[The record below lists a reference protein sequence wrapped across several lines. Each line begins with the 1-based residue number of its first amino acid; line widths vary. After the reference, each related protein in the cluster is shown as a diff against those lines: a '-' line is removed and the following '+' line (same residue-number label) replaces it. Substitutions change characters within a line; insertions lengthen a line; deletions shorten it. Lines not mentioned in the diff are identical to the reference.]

1 MKLIK
6 YSKLSEKKRETLST
20 IIGFKGNIPTT
31 YVKSVNLVGWEIM
44 QSKDKNKLSKNQNI
58 ETVSIEESLQDVIS
72 FFKQNR
78 LVAYCPF
85 DKHKSQELEK
95 FLIQKNKNRRKYPR
109 KDVILNGNFF
119 NKRTKHSGGFRTQ
132 DISLRGI
139 KFNSKSKHDIV
150 VGDNLMVFYILK
162 NNQKSKIKREI
173 KTRYINNKQI
183 GGEIINPPP
192 LDPDLGFYL
201 ME

>member
-6 YSKLSEKKRETLST
+6 YSKLNEKQRETLST

-31 YVKSVNLVGWEIM
+31 YVKSVNLVEWKIM
-44 QSKDKNKLSKNQNI
+44 QSKDKNKLSKNQI
-58 ETVSIEESLQDVIS
+58 METISIEESLQDVIN
-72 FFKQNR
+72 FFKQNN
-78 LVAYCPF
+78 LIAYCPV
-85 DKHKSQELEK
+85 DKHKSQEPEK
-95 FLIQKNKNRRKYPR
+95 FLIKENKNRRKYPR
-109 KDVILNGNFF
+109 KNVILNGNFF
-119 NKRTKHSGGFRTQ
+119 NKRTKHSGGFKTR

-150 VGDNLMVFYILK
+150 VGDNLMIFYILK

-173 KTRYINNKQI
+173 KTIYINDKQV